1 MRALPNSNRPETLVA
16 VTLALFAASLVN
28 LLIHCLMS

>member
-1 MRALPNSNRPETLVA
+1 MRTLPGSNRPETLAA

-28 LLIHCLMS
+28 LLILMS